1 MTERPLLDLW
11 REFRPMPDDDILR
24 QPPDVWRAVERAI
37 WTHRHSVVR
46 QITHTNAG
54 DDVPTDW
61 LRAEHFEVL
70 SALDVPVHQLFT
82 VAGVSQLF
90 TAFAGF
96 LEYLGGRKHD

>member
-11 REFRPMPDDDILR
+11 GLFRPMPDDDILR

-54 DDVPTDW
+54 DGVPAEW
-61 LRAEHFEVL
+61 LQPEHFEQL
-70 SALDVPVHQLFT
+70 SALDVPVR
-82 VAGVSQLF
+82 QLF
-90 TAFAGF
+90 TAHAIFWSARLREEWGSA
-96 LEYLGGRKHD
+96 